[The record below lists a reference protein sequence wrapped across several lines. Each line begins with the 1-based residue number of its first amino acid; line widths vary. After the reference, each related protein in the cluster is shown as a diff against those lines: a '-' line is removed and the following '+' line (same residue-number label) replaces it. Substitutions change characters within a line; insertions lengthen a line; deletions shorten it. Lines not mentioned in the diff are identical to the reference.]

1 MENNLMRIKIF
12 FIVALLLTSTG
23 AWAQNYNFPDL
34 TADDV
39 AIRIAQSEKLLVVD
53 ARPEKEYRKGHIPN
67 AVNIPPS
74 QIKSIASYLPQDKNM
89 PIIFYCRGYS

>member
-1 MENNLMRIKIF
+1 MRIRIF
-12 FIVALLLTSTG
+12 FIVAMLLTSTG
-23 AWAQNYNFPDL
+23 VWAQNYSFPNL

-39 AIRIAQSEKLLVVD
+39 AIRIAQSEKVLVVD
-53 ARPEKEYRKGHIPN
+53 ARPEKEYRQGHIPN

-74 QIKSIASYLPQDKNM
+74 QFKSIANHLPQDKSL